1 MLMFKISHKF
11 YVKANIIKPT
21 HYNRMVEYLK
31 TKKGYF
37 YKLKKNG
44 EKKRVSQEEY
54 NKKNKKVGGD
64 GEPIDKSDILYKDE
78 FVCILKPNV
87 KKGIIVSLK
96 NLENLNMY
104 ELGLKTKKELGLKPG
119 EELLSDYFIFSAP
132 YYSKDIDYKSVEKEL
147 INSYGKKVT
156 QFGMFIRVNPDE
168 TYVFSKELRS
178 TIQSSMD
185 FYKSKKTLTDYLR
198 IIKENAVKYKK
209 YKKYKDTHKASDVY
223 DLPVFDLK
231 KSTLISFSNDRFE
244 SFEDK
249 VENYNTTLPIQENS
263 EILVKS
269 DFTEGI
275 EYPFVV
281 T

>member
-1 MLMFKISHKF
+1 
-11 YVKANIIKPT
+11 
-21 HYNRMVEYLK
+21 MVEYLK

-209 YKKYKDTHKASDVY
+209 YKNTHKASDVY